1 MRKQLCIVSISALL
15 GVGAAMA
22 APQDQGQNSAPAPE
36 SGQHARHA
44 PDPARQVKML
54 TKKLNLTQDQQ
65 TKLLPILTNRQQQFE
80 SLRADTSLS
89 PQDKH
94 AKMRSIRE
102 DSENQI
108 KSVLNDTQKQQY
120 DQMQQ
125 QMRER
130 MQQHR
135 KDAAAQ
141 PQQ

>member
-1 MRKQLCIVSISALL
+1 MKKQLCIVSISALL
-15 GVGAAMA
+15 GVGAALA
-22 APQDQGQNSAPAPE
+22 APQDQNQAPPPSAE
-36 SGQHARHA
+36 HARRA

-65 TKLLPILTNRQQQFE
+65 SKLLPILTNRQQQFE
-80 SLRADTSLS
+80 SLRNDTSLS

-108 KSVLNDTQKQQY
+108 KGILTDTQKQQY

-130 MQQHR
+130 MQQR
-135 KDAAAQ
+135 RSDTAAQ